1 MQEPVTTFEVN
12 GQVIWAKRMKAGLS
26 VGELAAQTGI
36 SDSYVRKLE
45 RGLRKHMG
53 PGPYLRMRTVLRAN
67 ATELLLDPTED
78 PGIREEVK

>member
-12 GQVIWAKRMKAGLS
+12 GQVIWAKRMQAGLS
-26 VGELAAQTGI
+26 VGEFAAQIGI

-45 RGLRKHMG
+45 RGIRKRLG

-67 ATELLLDPTED
+67 ETELLLAPTED
-78 PGIREEVK
+78 PHKERK